1 MRRGGGRRP
10 QCDVSAAT
18 WENHGRAGQRA
29 PGPGLSH
36 LAAVMDKLT
45 FPQFPLM
52 DLVNFF
58 RQNILTGAEA
68 KNFTKSDLYPN
79 PKPEWNQKLFMR
91 VLQKVYNVGIE
102 QFYMVPV
109 GLDIQYP
116 HLMEGFAPVAC
127 IVKLMDRF
135 LPLCLIYDFHSSD
148 VLNPKGKR
156 TAHLLSGIVNFL
168 HFRETRKVVYTSFC
182 LKYKSIVDN
191 ISQQQKTIQELEA
204 KIEKLSTVP
213 PEQQAE
219 FKTLSSEIQDLQQS
233 ISQEYRGKDLVLQ
246 EKIAQE
252 KADLA
257 EKMKKLNQHK
267 LFIATMKEEQESMK
281 SQVVESPEQ
290 RKNKTERMKENVHRL
305 KEARQETS
313 EKCDHYRERVTMA
326 CLWQS
331 DVQAYNKKLHSM
343 KTYLEMYRKILEE
356 ARQKDEQIVNKN
368 LELKSGATEET
379 QFKRSIQI
387 KKEKLAKMDI
397 KNQKKVEDFLQRKN
411 ENLEI
416 CSHIQEKRQAMH
428 GRVSHVLQEIR
439 QISNKKDQLLEAVEK
454 DNRKCQEVMTGFRNA
469 LEKYHDS
476 LQKVSDRSAARRKEK
491 VAELSRRLN
500 LR

>member
-1 MRRGGGRRP
+1 MKDEGLHLETSLTSVSYFCFI
-10 QCDVSAAT
+10 CDIFC
-18 WENHGRAGQRA
+18 
-29 PGPGLSH
+29 SH

-45 FPQFPLM
+45 FPQFPVM

-102 QFYMVPV
+102 QFYMLEVVKRKDRSILQVPV

-127 IVKLMDRF
+127 IVKLM
-135 LPLCLIYDFHSSD
+135 
-148 VLNPKGKR
+148 
-156 TAHLLSGIVNFL
+156 
-168 HFRETRKVVYTSFC
+168 ETRKVVYTTFC
-182 LKYKSIVDN
+182 LNYKSIVDN
-191 ISQQQKTIQELEA
+191 ISQQQKTIQEFEA
-204 KIEKLSTVP
+204 KIEKLSRRVAKFRRIQCTTDETTVP

-233 ISQEYRGKDLVLQ
+233 ISQEYRGKDVFVMQTRGQLVLQ

-379 QFKRSIQI
+379 QLKRSIQI

-428 GRVSHVLQEIR
+428 GRISHVLQEIR
-439 QISNKKDQLLEAVEK
+439 QISNKKEQLLEAVENDK
-454 DNRKCQEVMTGFRNA
+454 RKCQEVMTSFRNA

-491 VAELSRRLN
+491 VAELNRRLN